1 MTLAISKPSITLE
14 AANLALDAAQAA
26 AQAMGTPMVIAIVD
40 ESGVQKAFRRMDG
53 APLLSVEIAADKA
66 YTAVAFGL
74 PTHAWF
80 DFIKNDPPLLHGIV
94 KTPRL
99 VVFGG
104 GYPLSVDGRV
114 IGGIGVSGGHYEQ
127 DMKVAEAGVAAI
139 AASVGTAE

>member
-1 MTLAISKPSITLE
+1 MNLTTSKASITLE
-14 AANLALDAAQAA
+14 AANLVLDAAQN
-26 AQAMGTPMVIAIVD
+26 QAETMGTPMVIAIVD

-53 APLLSVEIAADKA
+53 APLLSVDIASDKA
-66 YTAVAFGL
+66 YTAVAFGI

-104 GYPLSVDGRV
+104 GYPLNV
-114 IGGIGVSGGHYEQ
+114 GGQVVGAIGVSGGHYEQ
-127 DMKVAEAGVAAI
+127 DMKVAEAGVAAL
-139 AASVGTAE
+139 AASAGTAG